1 MAQRQLFLP
10 VSLLRPPLKVKL
22 ARIKR
27 IRSKMNVK
35 LLFLRMRKLAQKNYK
50 MQSGKEKKMKGSR
63 LVKRREK
70 LEEKHAT
77 RLILAEEEVLI

>member
-1 MAQRQLFLP
+1 M
-10 VSLLRPPLKVKL
+10 
-22 ARIKR
+22 KR

-35 LLFLRMRKLAQKNYK
+35 LLFLRMRKLAQKKYK
-50 MQSGKEKKMKGSR
+50 MQNGKGKKMKGSR

-77 RLILAEEEVLI
+77 KLTLVEEEVLI